1 MQINDQG
8 GFRLAQN
15 HLIYATGFYREAVY
29 QVNRVSQAVYEHRIS
44 RARDPQFE
52 LVDALLLSSMIRSF
66 PQLSLLPTFRLQRM
80 SAYEAIRTTQ
90 QDQDW
95 LEGHFMRL
103 VPPMTFSLFSLD
115 GTFFC

>member
-29 QVNRVSQAVYEHRIS
+29 QVNRVSQAVYEHRLS

-52 LVDALLLSSMIRSF
+52 LVDALLLSSMIYDSS
-66 PQLSLLPTFRLQRM
+66 LSPVGFLSGLSSSVDECL
-80 SAYEAIRTTQ
+80 
-90 QDQDW
+90 
-95 LEGHFMRL
+95 
-103 VPPMTFSLFSLD
+103 
-115 GTFFC
+115 